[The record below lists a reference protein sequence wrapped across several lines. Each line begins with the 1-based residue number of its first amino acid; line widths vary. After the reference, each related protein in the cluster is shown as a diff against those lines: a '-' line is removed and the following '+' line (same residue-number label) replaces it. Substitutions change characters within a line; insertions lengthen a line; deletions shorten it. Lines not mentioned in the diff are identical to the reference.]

1 MNMSICKTMSYT
13 LASLYKYHSDE
24 IFYVFSANQCVFFHF
39 FSDLKTACDSQEEAI
54 LSRSGLKVL
63 KMK

>member
-1 MNMSICKTMSYT
+1 MC
-13 LASLYKYHSDE
+13 SLLIS
-24 IFYVFSANQCVFFHF
+24 VFTFI

-54 LSRSGLKVL
+54 LSSWGLKVL